1 MDRELVRTCSSH
13 EAAILAAAAGKV
25 VRVGSNPVRIYPPIG
40 RLPID
45 PRSMT
50 RYVARVEILDDPPD
64 ARSAGLDAIDVVRQ
78 LFGLYLGLPE
88 DRRSIGPSRRQP
100 TAA

>member
-1 MDRELVRTCSSH
+1 MDRELVRTCSSQQ
-13 EAAILAAAAGKV
+13 AAILATAAGKV
-25 VRVGSNPVRIYPPIG
+25 VRVGPNPVRIHPPTG

-50 RYVARVEILDDPPD
+50 RYVARVEVLEANGD
-64 ARSAGLDAIDVVRQ
+64 ARSAGADATDVVRQ

-88 DRRSIGPSRRQP
+88 ERKSIGPSHRQP

>member
-1 MDRELVRTCSSH
+1 MDRELVRTCSSQQ
-13 EAAILAAAAGKV
+13 AATLAAAAGKV
-25 VRVGSNPVRIYPPIG
+25 VRVGTNPVRIHPPTG

-64 ARSAGLDAIDVVRQ
+64 ARTAGVDAIDVVRQ

-88 DRRSIGPSRRQP
+88 IGRASCRERVSM
-100 TAA
+100 